1 MKKSLS
7 LNKRLSLLVAT
18 TLIPLVI
25 LICYLLV
32 SLMNFCKAYDQIIWN
47 IRYANEY
54 YSDFKRN
61 VDDSMYLAVI
71 QSVTFDELGE
81 AQNTIEPYGYLEK
94 VGENC
99 NKLMDVATS
108 SQSKRQVMRMQKSLE
123 TLNNRIHDIEVNL
136 DLNVRRQAPQSEL
149 HKQNMELWENS
160 VCILTEIMEDAM
172 HEYIYYESVSFATIQ
187 TELTNQQNLA
197 IQMSLIAL
205 IVIVIFSLILATKI
219 LRSVTNPIH
228 QLCNVAE
235 QAAKGDF
242 TARADF
248 KTDDELTV
256 LRRSFNHMTE
266 EIGRLV
272 EGVRVEQ
279 ENLRVT
285 ESQLMQAQI
294 NPHFLYNTLDT
305 IVWLAEEKQTQEVVS
320 VVTSL
325 SDFFRAMLSDGK
337 DYVSIKEEVKHV
349 KSYLEIQYMRYQD
362 ILEYDIQIDA
372 NIEEF
377 VIPKL
382 MIQPLVENALY
393 HGIKNR
399 RGTGKIT
406 IKGYRRQNEIILE
419 VQDDGAGMRKE
430 KMEELNGVIITS
442 AEENQ
447 VRTGFGVVNV
457 RERIHAYYG
466 KEYGI
471 FYESE
476 EGKGTRAIIVL
487 PAKNIKPF
495 SQKNTTEK

>member
-1 MKKSLS
+1 MKRSLS

-18 TLIPLVI
+18 ILIPLVI

-32 SLMNFCKAYDQIIWN
+32 SLMNFCQAYDQIIWN

-54 YSDFKRN
+54 CADFKRKI
-61 VDDSMYLAVI
+61 DDSMYLAVI
-71 QSVTFDELGE
+71 QSVTFAELGE
-81 AQNTIEPYGYLEK
+81 EQNTIEPYEYMEK
-94 VGENC
+94 VRENC

-108 SQSKRQVMRMQKSLE
+108 SQSRRQVVRMQKSLD
-123 TLNNRIHDIEVNL
+123 TLKDRIHDIEVNL
-136 DLNVRRQAPQSEL
+136 ELNLRREAPQSEL
-149 HKQNMELWENS
+149 HKQNIELWENS

-172 HEYIYYESVSFATIQ
+172 HEYIYYESVSFGSIQ
-187 TELTNQQNLA
+187 SELTHKQNVA
-197 IQMSLIAL
+197 IQMSLVAL
-205 IVIVIFSLILATKI
+205 IIILVFSLILATKI

-248 KTDDELTV
+248 KTDDEVSV

-272 EGVRVEQ
+272 EGVKVEQ
-279 ENLRVT
+279 ANLRVT

-337 DYVSIKEEVKHV
+337 DYVSIKEEAKHV
-349 KSYLEIQYMRYQD
+349 RSYLEIQHMRYQD
-362 ILEYDIQIDA
+362 ILEYEIHIDEDIQMYI
-372 NIEEF
+372 
-377 VIPKL
+377 IPKL

-393 HGIKNR
+393 HGIKNK
-399 RGTGKIT
+399 RGMGKIT
-406 IKGYRRQNEIILE
+406 IKGYRRHNEIILE
-419 VQDDGAGMRKE
+419 VQDNGAGMRKE
-430 KMEELNGVIITS
+430 KMEELNGSVITS

-447 VRTGFGVVNV
+447 VRSGFGIGNV

-476 EGKGTRAIIVL
+476 EGKGTRVIIVL
-487 PAKNIKPF
+487 PAKNIEPF
-495 SQKNTTEK
+495 S